1 MKLQQNPR
9 LANFTKSAVTIGIL
23 LPRVPLHYRCLP
35 NTLVV
40 PFLTLT
46 LQRGTVIRHIERPK
60 LVFPPF
66 LINGTN
72 LSINFTQRLPH
83 LLTYRTSRPSTR
95 KRSSIFS
102 RLFGFMQNVN
112 FYCLQTAVDGVG
124 LFSASTAVS
133 VSAFRRAIRE

>member
-46 LQRGTVIRHIERPK
+46 LQRGTVIRHIERPN

-66 LINGTN
+66 LRNGTN
-72 LSINFTQRLPH
+72 LSINFTQ
-83 LLTYRTSRPSTR
+83 TSHVCVN
-95 KRSSIFS
+95 KQRSEV
-102 RLFGFMQNVN
+102 R
-112 FYCLQTAVDGVG
+112 
-124 LFSASTAVS
+124 S
-133 VSAFRRAIRE
+133 VSSHFRSTYFLTNVARLREQAKVRGQVSLVRIFAPLPNNNNYSRNLLHY